1 MTEENDNNEVE
12 PKPPVGIAPP
22 VAEDVFAEFQ
32 DEEDEYDSA
41 ADDFDF
47 VEHYDVEADVV
58 HAEQLDENTAA
69 SALNCA
75 FVGFGGGG
83 GKIAKAFLD
92 LGFNKTLLINT
103 TPKDQPDGIDPK
115 HFILIPDAD
124 GVAKDISFGKS
135 VLQSNSAVVEDA
147 LRTKLGKVDW
157 IFVLAGGGGGTGSSC
172 PVLHDVFHRYLKSVQ
187 GEGDVVYIVT
197 WPSAQESLNSTI
209 NKNALSLAND
219 IIKYPHII
227 LDNERQMQF
236 LRGKVGVLDLLP
248 TANKAFAKLFHQIL
262 KLASEQSP
270 IRAFDSMDL
279 ERCLRTPKRTFIGST
294 VIPNPRIGNLGATIF
309 QNCLKKSP
317 CSKPSGKPKTGT
329 MLFVIS
335 PEMANDPEVSKHLD
349 AAISYVGGRTE
360 TLFSGIYIRKNIP
373 GLIAIL
379 SMSGLN

>member
-12 PKPPVGIAPP
+12 KPPIGIAPII
-22 VAEDVFAEFQ
+22 ADDVFAEFQ
-32 DEEDEYDSA
+32 EEEDEYDSA
-41 ADDFDF
+41 NDDFDF
-47 VEHYDVEADVV
+47 VEHYDVEADVA
-58 HAEQLDENTAA
+58 HEEQLPDNTAV

-75 FVGFGGGG
+75 FIGFGGGG
-83 GKIAKAFLD
+83 GKLAKAFLD

-103 TPKDQPDGIDPK
+103 TLKDQPEGVDPK
-115 HFILIPDAD
+115 HIILIPDAD
-124 GVAKDISFGKS
+124 GVAKNISFGKS

-172 PVLHDVFHRYLKSVQ
+172 PVLHDVFHRYLQSVQ

-262 KLASEQSP
+262 KLANEQSP
-270 IRAFDSMDL
+270 IQSFDSKDL

-294 VIPNPRIGNLGATIF
+294 VITNPRVGNLGATIF

>member
-41 ADDFDF
+41 SDDFDF
-47 VEHYDVEADVV
+47 IEHYDVEADVV

-279 ERCLRTPKRTFIGST
+279 ERCLRTPR
-294 VIPNPRIGNLGATIF
+294 VGNLGATIF

>member
-12 PKPPVGIAPP
+12 KPPIGIAPII
-22 VAEDVFAEFQ
+22 ADDVFAEFQ
-32 DEEDEYDSA
+32 EEEDEYDSA
-41 ADDFDF
+41 SDEFDF
-47 VEHYDVEADVV
+47 IEHYDVEADVV
-58 HAEQLDENTAA
+58 HDEQLDDNTAV

-103 TPKDQPDGIDPK
+103 TLKDQPDGVDPK

-172 PVLHDVFHRYLKSVQ
+172 AVLHDVFHRYLQSVQ
-187 GEGDVVYIVT
+187 GKGDVVYIIT

-219 IIKYPHII
+219 VIKYPHII

-248 TANKAFAKLFHQIL
+248 TANRAFAKLFHQIL
-262 KLASEQSP
+262 KLANEQSP
-270 IRAFDSMDL
+270 IQSFDSMDL

-317 CSKPSGKPKTGT
+317 CAKPTGRPKTGT

-379 SMSGLN
+379 SMGGLN

>member
-12 PKPPVGIAPP
+12 KPPIGIAPP
-22 VAEDVFAEFQ
+22 VAEDIFAEFQ
-32 DEEDEYDSA
+32 EEEDEYESA
-41 ADDFDF
+41 DDDFDF
-47 VEHYDVEADVV
+47 VEHYDVEADVA
-58 HAEQLDENTAA
+58 HEEQLPDNTAI

-83 GKIAKAFLD
+83 GKLAKAFLD

-103 TPKDQPDGIDPK
+103 TLKDQPEGVDPK
-115 HFILIPDAD
+115 HIILIPDAD
-124 GVAKDISFGKS
+124 GVAKNISFGKS

-172 PVLHDVFHRYLKSVQ
+172 PVLHDVFHRYLQSVQ
-187 GEGDVVYIVT
+187 GEGDIVYIVT

-209 NKNALSLAND
+209 NKNALSLVND

-262 KLASEQSP
+262 KLANEKSP
-270 IRAFDSMDL
+270 IQSFDSKDL

-294 VIPNPRIGNLGATIF
+294 VITNPRVGNLGATIF

>member
-12 PKPPVGIAPP
+12 KPPIGIAPIL
-22 VAEDVFAEFQ
+22 AEKEDVFAEFHET
-32 DEEDEYDSA
+32 EEETD
-41 ADDFDF
+41 DDFDF
-47 VEHYDVEADVV
+47 VEHYDIDTEVAHE
-58 HAEQLDENTAA
+58 EQLEENTAI

-75 FVGFGGGG
+75 FIGFGGGG
-83 GKIAKAFLD
+83 GKMAKAFLD

-103 TPKDQPDGIDPK
+103 TAKDQPEGIDPK
-115 HFILIPDAD
+115 HLVLIPDAD
-124 GVAKDISFGKS
+124 GVAKNIAYGKS
-135 VLQSNSAVVEDA
+135 VFENNSAVVEDA

-157 IFVLAGGGGGTGSSC
+157 LFILAGGGGGTGSACS
-172 PVLHDVFHRYLKSVQ
+172 VLHGVFERYLKSVQ
-187 GEGDVVYIVT
+187 GEGGVMYIIT
-197 WPSAQESLNSTI
+197 WPSAQESLNPTI
-209 NKNALSLAND
+209 SKNALSLAND
-219 IIKYPHII
+219 VIKYPHII

-262 KLASEQSP
+262 KLANEQSP
-270 IRAFDSMDL
+270 IQSYDSKDL
-279 ERCLRTPKRTFIGST
+279 ERCFKTPKRTFIGST
-294 VIPNPRIGNLGATIF
+294 VIPNPKDANLGAAIF
-309 QNCLKKSP
+309 QNCMKKSP

-329 MLFVIS
+329 MLFVIT
-335 PEMANDPEVSKHLD
+335 PEMASDPDVSKHLD

>member
-1 MTEENDNNEVE
+1 MTKDNENNEVE
-12 PKPPVGIAPP
+12 D
-22 VAEDVFAEFQ
+22 DVFAEFA
-32 DEEDEYDSA
+32 EETYDSA
-41 ADDFDF
+41 EDDFDF
-47 VEHYDVEADVV
+47 VEHYNVETDVV
-58 HAEQLDENTAA
+58 HEEQLPENTAI

-103 TPKDQPDGIDPK
+103 TAKDQPEGIDPK
-115 HFILIPDAD
+115 HLVLIPDAD
-124 GVAKDISFGKS
+124 GVAKNISFGKS
-135 VLQSNSAVVEDA
+135 IFQSNSAVVEDA

-187 GEGDVVYIVT
+187 GEGDVVYIAT

-209 NKNALSLAND
+209 NKNALSLVND
-219 IIKYPHII
+219 IINYPHII

-248 TANKAFAKLFHQIL
+248 TANTAFAKLFHQIL
-262 KLASEQSP
+262 KLANEQSP
-270 IRAFDSMDL
+270 IQTFDSKDL
-279 ERCLRTPKRTFIGST
+279 ERCLRTPKRMFIGST
-294 VIPNPRIGNLGATIF
+294 VITNPKTSNLGATIF
-309 QNCLKKSP
+309 QNCMKKSP
-317 CSKPSGKPKTGT
+317 CSKPAGRPKTGT

-349 AAISYVGGRTE
+349 AAVSYVGGRTE
-360 TLFSGIYIRKNIP
+360 TLFSGIYIRKNVP
-373 GLIAIL
+373 GLIAIMAL
-379 SMSGLN
+379 SGLN

>member
-12 PKPPVGIAPP
+12 KPPIGIAPP

-32 DEEDEYDSA
+32 EEEDEYDSA
-41 ADDFDF
+41 EDDFDF
-47 VEHYDVEADVV
+47 VEHYDVEADVA
-58 HAEQLDENTAA
+58 HEEQLPDNTAI

-75 FVGFGGGG
+75 FIGFGGGG
-83 GKIAKAFLD
+83 GKLAKAFLD

-103 TPKDQPDGIDPK
+103 TLKDQPEGVDPK
-115 HFILIPDAD
+115 HIILIPDAD
-124 GVAKDISFGKS
+124 GVAKNISFGKS

-172 PVLHDVFHRYLKSVQ
+172 PVLHDVFHRYLQSVQ

-209 NKNALSLAND
+209 NKNALSLVND

-248 TANKAFAKLFHQIL
+248 TANRAFAKLFHQIL
-262 KLASEQSP
+262 KLANEQSP
-270 IRAFDSMDL
+270 IQSFDSKDL

-294 VIPNPRIGNLGATIF
+294 VITNPRVGNLGAIIF